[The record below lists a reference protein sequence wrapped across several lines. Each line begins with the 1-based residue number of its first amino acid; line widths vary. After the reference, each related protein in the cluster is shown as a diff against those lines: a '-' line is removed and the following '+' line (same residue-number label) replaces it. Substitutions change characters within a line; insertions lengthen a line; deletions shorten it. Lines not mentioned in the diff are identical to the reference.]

1 MSTSTDP
8 SFLVRDSLYIDG
20 RWVPSQGDGRI
31 EVVDSNTGRP
41 MGSVPKGAAADADAA
56 ARAAR
61 RAFDGWAA
69 TPLPERAAWLQK
81 IADALATR
89 AEALNALIARE
100 VGTPLAI
107 GARVQV
113 GLPLMHWKLHAQM
126 GRELSLEERVGNSL
140 VVREPVGVVAA
151 ITPWNFPLNQITL
164 KLAPALLA
172 GCTVVLKP
180 SEIAPF
186 NAYLLADAIHE
197 VGLPA
202 GVFNLISGEGPDV
215 GEALV
220 THPEVD
226 CISFTGSTRAGKRIS
241 ELAAREVKRVRLELG
256 GKSPSVVLPSADL
269 AGAITASMGNCFMN
283 SGQMCVALTRL
294 LVPRERLDEARTIAR
309 QVAEAY
315 PVGRAQDAGVRM
327 GPLVSK
333 LQHERVRASIAR
345 GITSGAELVTGGMEA
360 PQGLEDGF
368 FVKPTVFVVDDP
380 KSPLAQDEIFGPV
393 LTLMPYDSVDDAL
406 RIANDTAY
414 GLGGAVWAGSDEE
427 AVAAARRIRTGQVT
441 INGGPYNP
449 AAPFGGFKQ
458 SGHGREGGR
467 FGLDEFLEY
476 KAMQL
481 PVPA

>member
-1 MSTSTDP
+1 MSSTTDP

-41 MGSVPKGAAADADAA
+41 MGTVPKGVAADADAA
-56 ARAAR
+56 VRAAR

-69 TPLPERAAWLQK
+69 TPLTERAAWLQK
-81 IADALATR
+81 IADALALR

-100 VGTPLAI
+100 VGTPMSI

-180 SEIAPF
+180 SEVAPF

-220 THPEVD
+220 THPDVD
-226 CISFTGSTRAGKRIS
+226 CISFTG
-241 ELAAREVKRVRLELG
+241 
-256 GKSPSVVLPSADL
+256 P
-269 AGAITASMGNCFMN
+269 
-283 SGQMCVALTRL
+283 
-294 LVPRERLDEARTIAR
+294 RTI
-309 QVAEAY
+309 
-315 PVGRAQDAGVRM
+315 
-327 GPLVSK
+327 
-333 LQHERVRASIAR
+333 
-345 GITSGAELVTGGMEA
+345 TS
-360 PQGLEDGF
+360 
-368 FVKPTVFVVDDP
+368 
-380 KSPLAQDEIFGPV
+380 S
-393 LTLMPYDSVDDAL
+393 
-406 RIANDTAY
+406 
-414 GLGGAVWAGSDEE
+414 
-427 AVAAARRIRTGQVT
+427 
-441 INGGPYNP
+441 NG
-449 AAPFGGFKQ
+449 
-458 SGHGREGGR
+458 
-467 FGLDEFLEY
+467 
-476 KAMQL
+476 
-481 PVPA
+481 